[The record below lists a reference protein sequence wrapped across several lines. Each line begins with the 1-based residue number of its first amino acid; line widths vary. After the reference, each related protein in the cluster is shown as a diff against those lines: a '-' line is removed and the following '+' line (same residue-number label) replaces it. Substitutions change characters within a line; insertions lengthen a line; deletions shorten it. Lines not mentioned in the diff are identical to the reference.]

1 MKLIINPNSPQQET
15 CNIQQAAIMLGRAPD
30 NPVVLQSGSAAE
42 YHARI
47 YYENGSWYLNDFIG
61 DNTVLLNGIPVQN
74 AELTPGSMITVGGV
88 PILVMSLEQPP
99 EQVYAV
105 PATVAEPAQ
114 HVTAYDPSMA
124 RMQQGPMYAEQAP
137 SRKGSAVMAR
147 MALICSLCG
156 PLLLGIG
163 WLLGII
169 MGIVALLRQSSESS
183 DRRYAWTAVFSG
195 IAWVL
200 LISMIAGILSLKSVR
215 AHRVAANEAEVEK
228 TVKAL
233 AATQFYVKYA
243 GLYDGDKDNEGEYVN
258 LDKLYESGYHVLED
272 DIREEPVYRGY
283 YIRIPRA
290 DEKGFVI
297 TAVPADYKSSGRQAY
312 WIDEDGRMLIVDNK
326 GRELKEK
333 PLNVKGAEQG
343 PPLLNTLGSVLADD
357 LLQAAENAF
366 KQGDYRRCKQI
377 IDSIRALFPQSA
389 ETRKV
394 EALEKN
400 AEPFVVDF
408 KSREMLERAGSLLDR
423 GEIDSALMTLRRLV
437 KMYPVSAIT
446 EQVKKKISDV
456 TLAQAREKV
465 KKAEAYL
472 KEQKPYMAVALLDEV
487 TNFYHEALNDAGLK
501 NTIAGSRT
509 TAITILEKEAAELM
523 KKAGALETDKKYDD
537 AYSLYMTVKN
547 QYGVTRVADGIDAVI
562 SINRKVAQEDE
573 AKEYIAELMALKPED
588 DNTRI
593 ISISELLERK
603 YANTDAYTS
612 NGRIIRR
619 MERASRAAKYIGDAR
634 TQMEQ
639 KNYRAALASFSLALK
654 EDPSV
659 RISMKSELETCCLNL
674 GDSAYESKDYA
685 LAMEYYQSYLKLDPE
700 QSRVDKQRLMECYYQ
715 QAQTAFQEGTYDEAE
730 KYLLAC
736 NEQYG
741 ETPEYNFMYG
751 RIMINKK
758 EWEEAVK
765 RLSESISATETIS
778 SDARLYWAYAQFRSG
793 LEEEEKLR
801 ELVIKDGE
809 LADVL
814 NDYGVEIDTSKR
826 LDTIPDLEITKAV
839 SQKSNTIA
847 DTFSEIT
854 YVMADLLDNLAVE
867 SDKLTQMNKSSAS
880 DKFAQRTSMRGLI
893 QEITAKAKA
902 LRAYQSAYSY
912 RKKMITTQLTKI
924 RKQFQG
930 LTQVLGMLAETKKTP
945 ELMKVIN
952 LLNEKVSLLRSAED
966 AFKKY
971 AAPEEQRQRTV
982 NGIVDKF
989 LTRLSVNTVNAS
1001 VMKKNADELREIYS
1015 SVRDIDYAVQA
1026 LRDFAE
1032 AYIRTPAVKN
1042 VILSDMATAED
1053 ATSGGLFEFGLDTAA
1068 GRTKPETA
1076 GAATEDKTAE
1086 IPEKNTPPDKRNQ
1099 R

>member
-1 MKLIINPNSPQQET
+1 
-15 CNIQQAAIMLGRAPD
+15 
-30 NPVVLQSGSAAE
+30 
-42 YHARI
+42 
-47 YYENGSWYLNDFIG
+47 
-61 DNTVLLNGIPVQN
+61 
-74 AELTPGSMITVGGV
+74 
-88 PILVMSLEQPP
+88 
-99 EQVYAV
+99 
-105 PATVAEPAQ
+105 
-114 HVTAYDPSMA
+114 
-124 RMQQGPMYAEQAP
+124 
-137 SRKGSAVMAR
+137 
-147 MALICSLCG
+147 
-156 PLLLGIG
+156 
-163 WLLGII
+163 
-169 MGIVALLRQSSESS
+169 
-183 DRRYAWTAVFSG
+183 VFSG

-200 LISMIAGILSLKSVR
+200 LISLIAGIVSLTSVR
-215 AHRVAANEAEVEK
+215 AHRVATNEAEIEK

-258 LDKLYESGYHVLED
+258 LDKLYEAGYHVLED

-297 TAVPADYKSSGRQAY
+297 TAIPAHYKSSGRRAY
-312 WIDEDGRMLIVDNK
+312 WIDEDGRMLSVDNK
-326 GRELKEK
+326 GKDLKDK

-343 PPLLNTLGSVLADD
+343 VPLLNTLGSVLADD
-357 LLQAAENAF
+357 LLQAAEDAF

-377 IDSIRALFPQSA
+377 IDSIRELFPQSA

-394 EALEKN
+394 EALDKN

-465 KKAEAYL
+465 KKAETYL
-472 KEQKPYMAVALLDEV
+472 KDQKPYMAVALLDEV

-501 NTIAGSRT
+501 NTIAKSRT
-509 TAITILEKEAAELM
+509 TAMTILEKEAAELM
-523 KKAGALETDKKYDD
+523 KKAGALEADKKYDD

-547 QYGVTRVADGIDAVI
+547 QYGVTRVADGIDTVI
-562 SINRKVAQEDE
+562 TINRKVALEDE
-573 AKEYIAELMALKPED
+573 AKEYIAELMALTPEE
-588 DNTRI
+588 DNVRI
-593 ISISELLERK
+593 ISISELLQRK
-603 YANTDAYTS
+603 YAGTDAYKS
-612 NGRIIRR
+612 NSRIIRR
-619 MERASRAAKYIGDAR
+619 MERASRAAKFITDAR
-634 TQMEQ
+634 AQMQQE
-639 KNYRAALASFSLALK
+639 NYRAALASFSQALQ

-659 RISMKSELETCCLNL
+659 RISMKSELEACCLNL

-685 LAMEYYQSYLKLDPE
+685 LAMDYYQAYLKLDPE
-700 QSRVDKQRLMECYYQ
+700 QSRVDKQRLMECYYR
-715 QAQTAFQEGTYDEAE
+715 QAQTAFQERMYTEAE

-741 ETPEYNFMYG
+741 DTPEYNFMYG
-751 RIMINKK
+751 RILIDKK
-758 EWEEAVK
+758 DWEEAVK
-765 RLSESISATETIS
+765 RLSESISATETIT
-778 SDARLYWAYAQFRSG
+778 SDAQLYWAYAQFQSG

-801 ELVIKDGE
+801 QLVMKDGE

-814 NDYGVEIDTSKR
+814 NDYGVEIDTSTR
-826 LDTIPDLEITKAV
+826 RDMIPDLEIAKAV
-839 SQKSNTIA
+839 GQKSNTIA

-854 YVMADLLDNLAVE
+854 YTMADLLDNLAVE

-880 DKFAQRTSMRGLI
+880 DKFAQRTNMRSLI
-893 QEITAKAKA
+893 QEITAKAKM

-912 RKKMITTQLTKI
+912 RKKMITTQMTKI

-930 LTQVLGMLAETKKTP
+930 LTQVLGMVAETKKTP
-945 ELMKVIN
+945 ELIKVIN

-971 AAPEEQRQRTV
+971 AMPEEQRQRTV

-989 LTRLSVNTVNAS
+989 LPRLSVNTVNAS
-1001 VMKKNADELREIYS
+1001 VMKKNADELREMYS

-1026 LRDFAE
+1026 LRDFAA
-1032 AYIRTPAVKN
+1032 AYIKTPAVHN
-1042 VILSDMATAED
+1042 VILTDMATAED
-1053 ATSGGLFEFGLDTAA
+1053 ATSGGLFEFGLGTTPVQ
-1068 GRTKPETA
+1068 TKPESS
-1076 GAATEDKTAE
+1076 GEAATDAPAEQTDKKT
-1086 IPEKNTPPDKRNQ
+1086 TPDKRNIK
-1099 R
+1099 